1 MFARVGRS
9 DNFSGFGDERGER
22 LGFNTNL
29 NINLPAGIGD
39 KEYREYLTK
48 ALYEIEKFKPEIIL
62 VSLGLDTFKD
72 DPLSDIG
79 LSSSFYKEMAEIFL
93 KIGAP
98 ILAVLEGGY
107 DIKDLAENGAN
118 FIEGLAE
125 GA

>member
-1 MFARVGRS
+1 
-9 DNFSGFGDERGER
+9 
-22 LGFNTNL
+22 
-29 NINLPAGIGD
+29 LPAGIGD

-48 ALYEIEKFKPEIIL
+48 ALYEIEKFRPEIIL

-93 KIGAP
+93 KIGVP

-125 GA
+125 GV